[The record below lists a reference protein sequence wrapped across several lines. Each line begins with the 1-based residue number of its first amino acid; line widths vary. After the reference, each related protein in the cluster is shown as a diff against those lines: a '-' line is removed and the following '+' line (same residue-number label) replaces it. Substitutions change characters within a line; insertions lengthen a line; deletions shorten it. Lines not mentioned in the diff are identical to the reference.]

1 MHDLLTNAPIGSEL
15 TLKGKAC
22 KVAPVN
28 GLSITPCTHCI
39 FERERKYAQSYVP
52 DDEYLEKLRQ
62 IARATGNSYSK
73 HIRKQCPYF
82 FDCTSPNR
90 PDHKSVVFEP
100 ISRAMEIAAAR
111 KAAKAKARAA
121 KKKTQSTNK

>member
-15 TLKGKAC
+15 TLKGKTC

-39 FERERKYAQSYVP
+39 FERERKYAQSFIP

-100 ISRAMEIAAAR
+100 VARSVAIAKANAR
-111 KAAKAKARAA
+111 KAAKGRAARAA
-121 KKKTQSTNK
+121 KKAAI

>member
-22 KVAPVN
+22 KVVPVG
-28 GLSITPCTHCI
+28 GLSTPCTHCI
-39 FERERKYAQSYVP
+39 FERERKYAQTFVP

-82 FDCTSPNR
+82 LVCTSPNR

-100 ISRAMEIAAAR
+100 VARSVAVANANAR
-111 KAAKAKARAA
+111 KAAKGGAARAA
-121 KKKTQSTNK
+121 KKKINH